1 MSKTNASQQKV
12 FFFFKYV
19 VILHGK
25 TRSRIDYSKLCLAG
39 FSTEFSS
46 YLPKQKHNNI
56 GRN

>member
-1 MSKTNASQQKV
+1 MSKINASQQKV
-12 FFFFKYV
+12 FVFRYV